1 MSTTRRLMIG
11 ATAAALLLAPVAC
24 SDDGE
29 ETTAGTS
36 TTATAA
42 PDTSAPADDAVVVGD
57 VTITE
62 VWARATPPG
71 MLRTAVYMDLA
82 STDGDALIDV
92 AVDPS
97 VAADA
102 QIHETVMADDAM
114 GSDTTMGGD
123 MAGDDMSS
131 TTAMGEEMS
140 EDMTSETTMGGDM
153 GGEMTMQEVDQI
165 DLPAGEVV
173 SLAPGGYHVMLLDLT
188 AELAEGDEIEV
199 TLTFEKAGEVTVT
212 APVRQP

>member
-1 MSTTRRLMIG
+1 MSTTRRLLLG

-24 SDDGE
+24 SDDSE

-36 TTATAA
+36 TTAAAA

-71 MLRTAVYMDLA
+71 MARTAVYMDLV
-82 STDGDALIDV
+82 STDGDALVDV
-92 AVDPS
+92 TVDPS

-102 QIHETVMADDAM
+102 QIHETVMAGPAMGDDAPM
-114 GSDTTMGGD
+114 GSDAPMGDEAPMGGD
-123 MAGDDMSS
+123 AP
-131 TTAMGEEMS
+131 MGS
-140 EDMTSETTMGGDM
+140 GTTMGGDM

-173 SLAPGGYHVMLLDLT
+173 SLAPGGYHVMLLDLVT
-188 AELAEGDEIEV
+188 GLAEGDEIEV
-199 TLTFEKAGEVTVT
+199 TLTFEKAGEITVT